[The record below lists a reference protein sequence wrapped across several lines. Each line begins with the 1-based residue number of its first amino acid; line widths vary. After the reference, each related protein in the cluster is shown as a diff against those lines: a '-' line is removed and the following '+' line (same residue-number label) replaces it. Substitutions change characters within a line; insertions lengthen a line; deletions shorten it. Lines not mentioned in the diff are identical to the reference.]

1 VFIDFFVVPL
11 GVFVFRP
18 ASVLYLFD
26 VMETMTSV
34 SDRIL
39 NTDCAMEEPNRAI
52 PLTYEKAML
61 YMVGPL
67 CFVASAT
74 VFWAFVHCVLVC
86 LFSDKY
92 NRDKKQETEQHNLE
106 NESFSTVRTPKSSKK
121 KQGRSRS
128 SLITIVRS
136 KVDKYDE
143 EWTFKDTKRYLIV
156 SVLVTMVILHPT
168 LTRQCLFMFM
178 CVKIEDGT
186 YLRKDVQLECYTDE
200 HITYLLTVGIPGIL
214 ACKILCF
221 NNNYCGDA
229 MF

>member
-1 VFIDFFVVPL
+1 
-11 GVFVFRP
+11 
-18 ASVLYLFD
+18 
-26 VMETMTSV
+26 
-34 SDRIL
+34 
-39 NTDCAMEEPNRAI
+39 MEEPNRAI

-92 NRDKKQETEQHNLE
+92 NRDKKQHNLE
-106 NESFSTVRTPKSSKK
+106 NESSVSAVRTPKSSKK
-121 KQGRSRS
+121 KKGRSRS

-156 SVLVTMVILHPT
+156 SILVTMVILHPT

-178 CVKIEDGT
+178 CVKIENGT

-229 MF
+229 MFWSCWVVIDVFLPLIRYRCYWHSCYNLLGVVPKKI